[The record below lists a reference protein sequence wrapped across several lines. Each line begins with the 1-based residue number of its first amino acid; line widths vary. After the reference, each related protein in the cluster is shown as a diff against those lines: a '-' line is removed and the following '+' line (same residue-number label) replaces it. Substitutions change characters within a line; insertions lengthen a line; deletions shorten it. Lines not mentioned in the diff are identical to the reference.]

1 MSQTTFDNIQFEAAL
16 TRQWQ
21 RFGLSAASEM
31 TSRQW
36 WHAVSA
42 ALAEMLRA
50 QPRVEPETAQ
60 RHVNYI
66 SMEFLI
72 GRLTGNNL
80 LNLGWY
86 QAVSDVLAKHDVNL
100 TDLLEAETDPALGNG
115 GLGRLAACFLDSM
128 ATVGQA
134 ATGYGLNYQYGLFR
148 QSFDD
153 GRQMEAPDNWHRESN
168 PWFSHNEALD
178 VQVGIGG
185 KMVKHGNRQVWEPG
199 FIITGQAWDLPVLGY
214 QNGVAQPLRLWQATH
229 AHPFNLTK
237 FNDGDFLRAE
247 QQGIDAEKLTKVLYP
262 NDNHQAGKKL
272 RLMQQYFQCA
282 CSVADILRRHHY
294 LGRDIARLADYE
306 VIQLNDTHP
315 TIAIPE
321 LLRVLIDEHQMSWDD
336 AWAITSKTFAY
347 TNHTLMPEALECW
360 DERLIRTLL
369 PRHMQIIKEINARF
383 KVLVD
388 KTWPGDDA
396 VWAKLAVV
404 YDKHVRMANLCVVSG
419 FAVNGVAAL
428 HSDLVVKDL
437 FPEYHQLWPNKFHNV
452 TNGVTPRRWINQCNP
467 ALAALINRRLDT
479 PWLTDLDALRALEPL
494 AEDAAFRAEYRAIK
508 QRNKVKLAAFVKART
523 GIEINPNA
531 LFDIQIKRLHE
542 YKRQHLNLLQI
553 LAMYKDIRE
562 NPKADRVPRVF
573 LFGAKAAP
581 GYYLA
586 KNIIYA
592 INKVADAINNDP
604 LVGDKLKVVFLPDYC
619 VSAAEKMIP
628 AADISEQISTAG
640 KEASGTGN
648 MKLALNGALT
658 VGTLDGANVEI
669 AEKVGEENIFIFGLT
684 VDEVKTLKAK
694 GYDPVK
700 WRKKDKL
707 LDAVLKELESG
718 IYAGGDKHAFDP
730 MLQSIGKAGRD
741 PYLLM
746 ADFASYVAAQK
757 QADLLYRD
765 QEAWT
770 RAAIL
775 NTARCGMFSSDRSI
789 RDYQTRIWQ
798 AKR

>member
-1 MSQTTFDNIQFEAAL
+1 MSQPTFNKDQFQAAL

-21 RFGLSAASEM
+21 RFGLLSASDM
-31 TSRQW
+31 TPRQW
-36 WHAVSA
+36 WQAVSG
-42 ALAEMLRA
+42 ALAELLSA
-50 QPRVEPETAQ
+50 QPVAQPTKGQ

-86 QAVSDVLAKHDVNL
+86 QDVSDVLKAHDINL
-100 TDLLEAETDPALGNG
+100 TDLLEEEVDPALGNG
-115 GLGRLAACFLDSM
+115 G
-128 ATVGQA
+128 
-134 ATGYGLNYQYGLFR
+134 
-148 QSFDD
+148 
-153 GRQMEAPDNWHRESN
+153 
-168 PWFSHNEALD
+168 
-178 VQVGIGG
+178 
-185 KMVKHGNRQVWEPG
+185 
-199 FIITGQAWDLPVLGY
+199 
-214 QNGVAQPLRLWQATH
+214 LWQATH
-229 AHPFNLTK
+229 AHPFDLTK
-237 FNDGDFLRAE
+237 FNDGAFLRAE

-262 NDNHQAGKKL
+262 NDNHTAGKKL

-282 CSVADILRRHHY
+282 CSVADILRRHH
-294 LGRDIARLADYE
+294 LAGRKLHELADYE

-321 LLRVLIDEHQMSWDD
+321 LLRVLIDEHQLSWDD

-360 DERLIRTLL
+360 DEKLVKALL
-369 PRHMQIIKEINARF
+369 PRHMQIIKQINDRF
-383 KVLVD
+383 KTLVD
-388 KTWPGDDA
+388 NTWPGDKQ

-404 YDKHVRMANLCVVSG
+404 HDRQVRMANMCVVSG

-452 TNGVTPRRWINQCNP
+452 TNGITPRRWIKQCNP
-467 ALAALINRRLDT
+467 QLAALLDKT
-479 PWLTDLDALRALEPL
+479 LKKEWANDLDQLINLEKYADDAKFRQQYRDIKRA
-494 AEDAAFRAEYRAIK
+494 
-508 QRNKVKLAAFVKART
+508 NKERLVKFIQART
-523 GIEINPNA
+523 GIEISSHA
-531 LFDIQIKRLHE
+531 IFDIQIKRLHE
-542 YKRQHLNLLQI
+542 YKRQHLNLLHI
-553 LAMYKDIRE
+553 LALYKEIRE
-562 NPKADRVPRVF
+562 NPQADRVPRVF

-586 KNIIYA
+586 KNIIFA
-592 INKVADAINNDP
+592 INKVAEAINNDP
-604 LVGDKLKVVFLPDYC
+604 AVGDKLKVVFLPDYC
-619 VSAAEKMIP
+619 VSAAEMLIP

-669 AEKVGEENIFIFGLT
+669 AEKVGEENIFIFGHT
-684 VDEVKTLKAK
+684 VEEVKALKAK

-700 WRKKDKL
+700 WRKKDKV

-718 IYAGGDKHAFDP
+718 QYSNGDKHAFDQ
-730 MLQSIGKAGRD
+730 MLHSLGKQGGD
-741 PYLLM
+741 PYLVM
-746 ADFASYVAAQK
+746 ADFAAYVEAQK
-757 QADLLYRD
+757 QVDALYRD

-789 RDYQTRIWQ
+789 RDYQARIWQ

>member
-1 MSQTTFDNIQFEAAL
+1 MSKPTFNKAEFAAAL
-16 TRQWQ
+16 TRQQQ
-21 RFGLSAASEM
+21 RLGIQVAGDM
-31 TSRQW
+31 TTRQW
-36 WHAVSA
+36 WQAVSG
-42 ALAEMLRA
+42 ALAELLAA
-50 QPRVEPETAQ
+50 QPAPKAAKGQ

-86 QAVSDVLAKHDVNL
+86 QDVGAVLQEHNINL
-100 TDLLEAETDPALGNG
+100 TDLLEEEIDPALGNG

-128 ATVGQA
+128 ATVGQS

-148 QSFDD
+148 QSFVD
-153 GRQMEAPDNWHRESN
+153 GQQHEAPDDWHRRSY
-168 PWFSHNEALD
+168 PWFSHNEQLD

-185 KMVKHGNRQVWEPG
+185 KVSKS
-199 FIITGQAWDLPVLGY
+199 GQWQPAFTLIGEAWDLPVIGY
-214 QNGVAQPLRLWQATH
+214 RNGVTQPLRLWQATH

-247 QQGIDAEKLTKVLYP
+247 QTGIDAEKLTKVLYP

-282 CSVADILRRHHY
+282 CSIADILRRHH
-294 LGRDIARLADYE
+294 LEGRKLAQLPDFE

-321 LLRVLIDEHQMSWDD
+321 LLRVLLDEHQLSWDD
-336 AWAITSKTFAY
+336 AWAITSRTFAY

-360 DERLIRTLL
+360 DETLVKALL
-369 PRHMQIIKEINARF
+369 PRHMQIIKQINDKF
-383 KVLVD
+383 KLLVE

-404 YDKHVRMANLCVVSG
+404 HHKQVRMANLCVVGG

-437 FPEYHQLWPNKFHNV
+437 FPEYHQLWPGKFHNV
-452 TNGVTPRRWINQCNP
+452 TNGITPRRWIKQCNP
-467 ALAALINRRLDT
+467 LLAALLDKT
-479 PWLTDLDALRALEPL
+479 LKKEWANDLDQLINLEKY
-494 AEDAAFRAEYRAIK
+494 ADDAAFRKQYREIK
-508 QRNKVKLAAFVKART
+508 QQNKVRLAAFVKART
-523 GIEINPNA
+523 GIEINPQA

-542 YKRQHLNLLQI
+542 YKRQHLGLLHI
-553 LAMYKDIRE
+553 LALYKEIRE

-586 KNIIYA
+586 KNIIFA
-592 INKVADAINNDP
+592 INKVAEVINNDAK
-604 LVGDKLKVVFLPDYC
+604 VGDKLKVVFLPDYC
-619 VSAAEKMIP
+619 VSAAEKLIP
-628 AADISEQISTAG
+628 AADVSEQISTAG

-669 AEKVGEENIFIFGLT
+669 AEQVGEENIFIFGHT
-684 VDEVKTLKAK
+684 VEQVKALKAK
-694 GYDPVK
+694 GYDPLK

-718 IYAGGDKHAFDP
+718 KYSDGDKHAFDQ
-730 MLQSIGKAGRD
+730 MLHSIGKQGGD
-741 PYLLM
+741 PYLVL
-746 ADFASYVAAQK
+746 ADFAAYVEAQK
-757 QADLLYRD
+757 QVDVLYRD